1 MLLKQVTPQAG
12 RLDSPGTAVP
22 AVVVTE
28 EVFETTVVVVVD
40 VDVGDEDFEVEEDE
54 VFDTEEV
61 GSVEKILIGV
71 VDVDLVEEVLLVVDD
86 DEVEV

>member
-22 AVVVTE
+22 VVVVTE

-54 VFDTEEV
+54 VFDTEKV

>member
-1 MLLKQVTPQAG
+1 MPV
-12 RLDSPGTAVP
+12 
-22 AVVVTE
+22 VVVTE

-40 VDVGDEDFEVEEDE
+40 VNVSDEDFEVEEDE

-61 GSVEKILIGV
+61 SSVEKILIRV

>member
-1 MLLKQVTPQAG
+1 
-12 RLDSPGTAVP
+12 
-22 AVVVTE
+22 
-28 EVFETTVVVVVD
+28 
-40 VDVGDEDFEVEEDE
+40 VEEDE
-54 VFDTEEV
+54 VFDTEKV

>member
-1 MLLKQVTPQAG
+1 MPAAITINRDCLDRIADGAHPLVLLFTP
-12 RLDSPGTAVP
+12 
-22 AVVVTE
+22 
-28 EVFETTVVVVVD
+28 VVVD

-54 VFDTEEV
+54 VFDTEKV